1 MSFGFTSIAHFFAAA
16 YHDIVTGAK
25 AVAIASNKAAGAET
39 TIEGLTSLV
48 SPEAAVVE
56 RAAFYLLG
64 KVAAAAVDLET
75 PTLTVSFVE
84 EEVADI
90 KAVLAAF
97 PDLITAAK
105 ALKL

>member
-1 MSFGFTSIAHFFAAA
+1 MSFGFASIGHFFASAF
-16 YHDIVTGAK
+16 HDIVNGAK

-39 TIEGLTSLV
+39 TIEGITALF
-48 SPEAAVVE
+48 SPEAATVE

-64 KVAAAAVDLET
+64 KVAEAAVDLEN
-75 PTLTVSFVE
+75 PTLTVTFVE
-84 EEVADI
+84 TEVADI

-97 PDLITAAK
+97 PDLIAAAK